1 MAGGGLF
8 RPEVPPK
15 AGAELLA
22 EAVVVAVVDL
32 IDPDFLVPSM
42 RTTAFSNT
50 HLVRLRGLVLDA
62 PLAEGSLIGLTSSSL
77 SSRSQRMTL
86 QIRLVG
92 LWTTWWYEC

>member
-1 MAGGGLF
+1 MAGGDIF

-15 AGAELLA
+15 VEVELLA
-22 EAVVVAVVDL
+22 EAVVVAVVAL
-32 IDPDFLVPSM
+32 LDPDILVLST

-77 SSRSQRMTL
+77 FSLSQRMTL

-92 LWTTWWYEC
+92 LWTTWWYER